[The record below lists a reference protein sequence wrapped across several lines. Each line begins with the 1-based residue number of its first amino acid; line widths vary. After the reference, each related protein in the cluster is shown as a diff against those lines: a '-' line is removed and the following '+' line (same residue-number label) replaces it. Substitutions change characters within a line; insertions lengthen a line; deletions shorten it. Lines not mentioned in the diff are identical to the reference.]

1 MGVFIHSGKSDF
13 EVARRSKYVDKSML
27 IAYVNGV
34 LGADNK
40 FMCVSR
46 ARRFGKSLAAKML
59 CAYYDQSC
67 DSHDLFD
74 DLKIAKDPSYEQHI
88 NKYPVISVDVSGFM
102 ADPTVDKKRVVHELS
117 AALGQELMETYPEV
131 GLSETEKLPN
141 KLLKV
146 VEHTQKQFIMI
157 VDEWDAVLR
166 EMTDEDVKREYVDWL
181 HSLFKSGVTERV
193 FAGVYMT
200 GILPIK
206 QYKTQSALNNFEE
219 FSMIN
224 PGPLAGYFGFTKQEV
239 AALAKEH
246 KMDAEEIKA
255 WYDGYQI
262 GTLEEIYNP
271 YSVMRAVQRQ
281 SIESYWAATSTYE
294 GLKDYITMNF
304 EGLRDSVEALLV
316 GQEERVNVGRFA
328 NDMHVVNSRDGVLT
342 LLIHLGYLSY
352 NREKRTCRIP
362 NQEVRQE
369 FESTVQE
376 TGWEFF
382 AEAVRNSEQL
392 LEDTLAGN
400 AEAVAAAIEKLH
412 DERTA
417 VLQYNNEN
425 ALSYLVQ
432 AAYESALRF
441 YTFKRELP
449 MGKGFADLVMV
460 PRRHVHKPAIV
471 VELKFDKSVRAAI
484 SQIKEKGY
492 AESLK
497 EYAGEVV
504 LVGINYDKKTKK
516 HECVIERLSDKF
528 VLSSDEPVLSQD
540 KNVLS
545 LLRICPK
552 LNSKQGNKALA
563 VLRVVGEGEI
573 SVADLMKRVGGTNR
587 SRFKAQ
593 LIDPFVEA
601 LLIAPTI
608 PDKPNSSKQRYYL
621 TEKGLALLAELT
633 KE

>member
-1 MGVFIHSGKSDF
+1 MKQRNVDSGLHAICCCLYDIVCVFCG
-13 EVARRSKYVDKSML
+13 A
-27 IAYVNGV
+27 
-34 LGADNK
+34 LGA
-40 FMCVSR
+40 
-46 ARRFGKSLAAKML
+46 RF
-59 CAYYDQSC
+59 
-67 DSHDLFD
+67 
-74 DLKIAKDPSYEQHI
+74 LKIGCKGTAFLRH
-88 NKYPVISVDVSGFM
+88 V
-102 ADPTVDKKRVVHELS
+102 
-117 AALGQELMETYPEV
+117 QELMETYPEV
-131 GLSETEKLPN
+131 GLGETEKLPN

-146 VEHTQKQFIMI
+146 VEQTQKQFIMI

-262 GTLEEIYNP
+262 GMLEEIYNP

-552 LNSKQGNKALA
+552 LNCRQGNKALA

-621 TEKGLALLAELT
+621 TDKGIELLTQLNAN
-633 KE
+633 

>member
-1 MGVFIHSGKSDF
+1 M
-13 EVARRSKYVDKSML
+13 
-27 IAYVNGV
+27 
-34 LGADNK
+34 
-40 FMCVSR
+40 VS
-46 ARRFGKSLAAKML
+46 
-59 CAYYDQSC
+59 
-67 DSHDLFD
+67 
-74 DLKIAKDPSYEQHI
+74 
-88 NKYPVISVDVSGFM
+88 
-102 ADPTVDKKRVVHELS
+102 
-117 AALGQELMETYPEV
+117 
-131 GLSETEKLPN
+131 
-141 KLLKV
+141 
-146 VEHTQKQFIMI
+146 
-157 VDEWDAVLR
+157 
-166 EMTDEDVKREYVDWL
+166 
-181 HSLFKSGVTERV
+181 
-193 FAGVYMT
+193 
-200 GILPIK
+200 
-206 QYKTQSALNNFEE
+206 
-219 FSMIN
+219 
-224 PGPLAGYFGFTKQEV
+224 
-239 AALAKEH
+239 
-246 KMDAEEIKA
+246 
-255 WYDGYQI
+255 
-262 GTLEEIYNP
+262 
-271 YSVMRAVQRQ
+271 
-281 SIESYWAATSTYE
+281 
-294 GLKDYITMNF
+294 MNF
-304 EGLRDSVEALLV
+304 EGLKDSVVELLAGNEV
-316 GQEERVNVGRFA
+316 RVDVGRFA

-412 DERTA
+412 DDRTA

-516 HECVIERLSDKF
+516 HECIIERIGKTGKAENGQSEKRAKQIAEARMLVERVMAGGVKLNKRQQAI
-528 VLSSDEPVLSQD
+528 VEWIAGHPKTTYDEMAEHFRVSRQTIYTDTKKLQDSQVVIRDGED
-540 KNVLS
+540 KNGLW
-545 LLRICPK
+545 K
-552 LNSKQGNKALA
+552 LN
-563 VLRVVGEGEI
+563 
-573 SVADLMKRVGGTNR
+573 
-587 SRFKAQ
+587 
-593 LIDPFVEA
+593 
-601 LLIAPTI
+601 
-608 PDKPNSSKQRYYL
+608 DK
-621 TEKGLALLAELT
+621 
-633 KE
+633 